1 MTTNPKFSIC
11 ICTKN
16 MGDSIER
23 CIESIMAQIDDSF
36 EVIIV
41 DDDSKDN
48 TREVLVSLSEKY
60 PLLVWK
66 TLKHDPMRKL
76 GHTRNHSFQ
85 LANGEWCIF
94 HIDADDIIGPNLK
107 DFTEAVQALSLAFK
121 HEKLYAGKQI
131 HMARREYLLQRG
143 PFRNIY
149 RGEDRDLYERLVKE
163 ASWVLINHE
172 RFIFRM
178 ERKKSKLLRK
188 KIFDV
193 TDQTITD
200 VRKSKSLGE
209 FYKENWC
216 ARNRLGLKIFFYK
229 ILISPYAL
237 VKALKLGK
245 LQPTNI
251 SLEEFITYREQHT
264 KSLSEWFKEFDLE
277 FPKGIDSKIF
287 F

>member
-1 MTTNPKFSIC
+1 
-11 ICTKN
+11 
-16 MGDSIER
+16 
-23 CIESIMAQIDDSF
+23 MAQIDDSF

-48 TREVLVSLSEKY
+48 TREVLVTLSEKY
-60 PLLVWK
+60 PLLVWES
-66 TLKHDPMRKL
+66 LKHDPMRKL

-85 LANGEWCIF
+85 LAKGEWCLF
-94 HIDADDIIGPNLK
+94 HIDADDIIGPSLK

-121 HEKLYAGKQI
+121 NEKLYAGKQV
-131 HMARREYLLQRG
+131 HMARREFLLVRG

-163 ASWVLINHE
+163 SSWVLINHE

-178 ERKKSKLLRK
+178 ERKKSKLIRK

-200 VRKSKSLGE
+200 LRKSDSLSQ
-209 FYKENWC
+209 FYKENWN
-216 ARNRLGLKIFFYK
+216 ARNRLGGRIFLYK
-229 ILISPYAL
+229 TVISPYAF
-237 VKALKLGK
+237 VRAHRLGK

-251 SLEEFITYREQHT
+251 SLEEFVAYRELHT
-264 KSLSEWFKEFDLE
+264 KSLSEWFKEFNLE
-277 FPKGIDSKIF
+277 FPKKIDSKVF